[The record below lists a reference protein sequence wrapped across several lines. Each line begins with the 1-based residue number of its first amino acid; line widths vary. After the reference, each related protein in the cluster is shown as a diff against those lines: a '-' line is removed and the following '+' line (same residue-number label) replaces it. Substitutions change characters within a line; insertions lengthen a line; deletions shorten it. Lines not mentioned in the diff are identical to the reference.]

1 MLYTLL
7 NIFARTFGLRFRF
20 CDEERKKTE
29 ERWVTYERGKI
40 QSSGKGAGYLK
51 NSQGERTSVKERREG
66 GGLKVMRTQRK
77 GE

>member
-1 MLYTLL
+1 M
-7 NIFARTFGLRFRF
+7 RFRF

-66 GGLKVMRTQRK
+66 GVK
-77 GE
+77 GNENTKKRRVKQFEDG